1 LLTPTS
7 DSTINAELWLPMENW
22 NGRFLAIGNGGWA
35 GSIQGYGDMQMA
47 LRRGYATAASDA
59 GHSAAEGPNGMFA
72 LGHPEKIIDFAY
84 RAIHDM
90 TEKSKTIIAQ
100 VYEQPPEYSYYKGCS
115 TGGRQGV
122 MAAQRYPA
130 DFDGIIAGALANR
143 HVHMHTAGAYRTIDL
158 NRNPQKAIEDQAT
171 VDLVNSRIMQQCD
184 VLKEGFLND
193 PRQCN
198 FDFTAL
204 ACPTGTSNASCLTP
218 AQLTTVQE
226 FYGGLHNS
234 KGELIFSGQAM
245 GNRLPLLR
253 ATNEAPGGGAFDS
266 IRILGFQNAEY
277 DWRDF
282 DLDRD
287 MPIIDAK
294 AGFVDAVD
302 PDLSAFEANGGKLLM
317 YAGWNDT
324 TITPLNTIYYYES
337 VLTEMGADQDEWMRL
352 FMVPGMAHCRG
363 GDGPHEFDMLTKLAE
378 WREEGEAPAE
388 IPARNPESGLERPLC
403 VYPQTAAYDGS
414 GDLKDAGNWS
424 CRAL

>member
-1 LLTPTS
+1 
-7 DSTINAELWLPMENW
+7 
-22 NGRFLAIGNGGWA
+22 
-35 GSIQGYGDMQMA
+35 MA

-59 GHSAAEGPNGMFA
+59 GHTAADGPNGMFA

-90 TEKSKTIIAQ
+90 TEKSKAIIAHA
-100 VYEQPPEYSYYKGCS
+100 YAEPAEYSYYKGCS

-122 MAAQRYPA
+122 MAAQRYPL

-158 NRNPQKAIEDQAT
+158 NRHPEKAIDDQALA
-171 VDLVNSRIMQQCD
+171 DLVNNKMMEQCD
-184 VLKEGFLND
+184 VLNEGFLND
-193 PRQCN
+193 PRPCT
-198 FDFTAL
+198 FDIKSLECTASG
-204 ACPTGTSNASCLTP
+204 AAGSGASCLSSEQT
-218 AQLTTVQE
+218 QTVLE
-226 FYGGLHNS
+226 FYKGLHNS
-234 KGELIFSGQAM
+234 NGEMIFSGQAM

-266 IRILGFQNAEY
+266 IRILGFQNADY

-294 AGFVDAVD
+294 AGFIDAVD
-302 PDLSAFEANGGKLLM
+302 PDLTEFEANGGKLLL

-324 TITPLNTIYYYES
+324 TITPMNTVYYYES
-337 VLTEMGADQDEWMRL
+337 VLEEMGADQDDWMRL
-352 FMVPGMAHCRG
+352 FMVPGMGHCRG
-363 GDGPHEFDMLTKLAE
+363 GMGPHEFDMLTKLEE
-378 WREEGEAPAE
+378 WREQGNAPAE

-414 GDLKDAGNWS
+414 GDLKDKSNWS